1 MKKINELAGRE
12 LVWVQPARLKE
23 EFELRA
29 GDEVIATLRWQRSSL
44 AIAETADQ
52 SWTFKR
58 EGFWHPRVTVR
69 IPGSD
74 DNIATFQPG
83 WAGGGTLDLDPGK
96 QLRFGAPN
104 FWHSQWD
111 WLDPHNQPLVHFKSH
126 QGLLK
131 VEGEVAIEP
140 AAIKSPDMPLLVVLG
155 WYLLVPA
162 DATNV
167 DTLLLFA
174 RDAADSLEDV
184 SAA

>member
-1 MKKINELAGRE
+1 MKKISELAAGE
-12 LVWVQPARLKE
+12 LVWVQPARLKQ

-29 GDEVIATLRWQRSSL
+29 GDEVIGTLRWQRSSL
-44 AIAETADQ
+44 AIAETAEQ

-58 EGFWHPRVTVR
+58 EGFWHPRITAR
-69 IPGSD
+69 IAGSD

-96 QLRFGAPN
+96 QLRFGAAN

-111 WLDPHNQPLVHFKSH
+111 WIDAQNQPLVHFKSH

-140 AAIKSPDMPLLVVLG
+140 GAIKSPEMPLLVVLG
-155 WYLLVPA
+155 WYLLV
-162 DATNV
+162 
-167 DTLLLFA
+167 LFA
-174 RDAADSLEDV
+174 RDAATSMAGV
-184 SAA
+184 SAASTG

>member
-1 MKKINELAGRE
+1 MKKIVELAAEE
-12 LVWVQPARLKE
+12 LVWVQPARLKQ
-23 EFELRA
+23 EFELHA

-44 AIAETADQ
+44 AIAETAEQ
-52 SWTFKR
+52 SWTIKR
-58 EGFWHPRVTVR
+58 EGFWHPRITVR

-74 DNIATFQPG
+74 DSIATFQPG
-83 WAGGGTLDLDPGK
+83 WAGRGTLDLGPGK

-104 FWHSQWD
+104 FWRSQWD
-111 WLDPHNQPLVHFKSH
+111 WLDPQNQPLVHFKSH

-167 DTLLLFA
+167 DTLLIYA
-174 RDAADSLEDV
+174 RDAE
-184 SAA
+184 